1 MRRFTKEA
9 KIGLAGLVGIVLLFF
24 GMNFLKGILILSNDV
39 AYNIK
44 FKSVNG
50 LSSSSPIYA
59 DGFKVG
65 VVRGVDFDYEK
76 HEWINVRV
84 DLNKELRIPKG
95 STAEISSDFMGNTQI
110 NLILA
115 NSSENIEPGGTIE
128 GIVDNGIMAKA
139 KDIVPMVEQMLP
151 KMDSIL
157 VSVNTLLQDPAIS
170 QSLHNVEDITANL
183 KVSTTQLNAL
193 MSQVNGK
200 LPSMMSKAD
209 NVLDNAGQ
217 MTANLAQLDV
227 AATMAK
233 VNETIENVNA
243 FTEALNSNEG
253 TFGRL
258 MRDPSLY
265 NDMTGLM
272 HNADSLMIDL
282 KSHPKRYVHFSIFGR
297 KDK

>member
-243 FTEALNSNEG
+243 FTEVLNSNEG

>member
-170 QSLHNVEDITANL
+170 QSLHNVKDITANL

>member
-24 GMNFLKGILILSNDV
+24 GMNFLKGIIILSNDV

-139 KDIVPMVEQMLP
+139 KDIVPMVEEMLP

-209 NVLDNAGQ
+209 NVLNNAGQ